1 MDREGLLGSGGL
13 EGSMPGFQ
21 VKRNVNNA
29 RGLVHYVPFGAQ
41 GHGPQVMK
49 RERIVI
55 TGGGSGLGRALAL
68 EYAQA
73 GWRVAVLD
81 RNRDAAENVAS
92 EVEAAGGKSLALA
105 CDVTDPDAAGY
116 AATAIGRGWRGLD
129 VLVNNAG
136 IAGSG
141 TVADTPAEDWRRI
154 MEVNFF
160 GVVTTSRAFLPSM
173 IRAGAGHVVNIASA
187 AGFVSAP
194 GMAAYNASKAA
205 VISLSESMRVELSAH
220 RIGVSVVC
228 PSFFR
233 TNLLDEFSGSE
244 ESRQYALKLMEKS
257 AISAE
262 DVARLIRRGVRKKEF
277 MLVPHAEARRILL
290 LKRLAP
296 DLFFTAVRKGAAKF
310 LQAQAKGKRK

>member
-1 MDREGLLGSGGL
+1 
-13 EGSMPGFQ
+13 
-21 VKRNVNNA
+21 
-29 RGLVHYVPFGAQ
+29 
-41 GHGPQVMK
+41 MK

-68 EYAQA
+68 EYARA

-81 RNRDAAENVAS
+81 RNRDAAESVAT

-105 CDVTDPDAAGY
+105 CDVTDTDAVGH
-116 AATAIGRGWRGLD
+116 AATAIGRGWHGLD

-136 IAGSG
+136 VAGSG
-141 TVADTPAEDWRRI
+141 TVADTPEEDWRRI
-154 MEVNFF
+154 MEINFF
-160 GVVTTSRAFLPSM
+160 GVVATTRAFAPAM
-173 IRAGAGHVVNIASA
+173 IRAGSGHVVNIASA

-205 VISLSESMRVELSAH
+205 VISLSESLRVELSAH
-220 RIGVSVVC
+220 GIGVSVAC

-244 ESRQYALKLMEKS
+244 EARQYALKLMDKS
-257 AISAE
+257 PLSAD
-262 DVARLIRRGVRKKEF
+262 DVARFIRRGVGRREF

-290 LKRLAP
+290 LKRVAP
-296 DLFFTAVRKGAAKF
+296 DLFFAAVRKGAAKF
-310 LQAQAKGKRK
+310 LEAQAGRARRQ

>member
-1 MDREGLLGSGGL
+1 
-13 EGSMPGFQ
+13 
-21 VKRNVNNA
+21 
-29 RGLVHYVPFGAQ
+29 
-41 GHGPQVMK
+41 MK

-81 RNRDAAENVAS
+81 RNRDAAERVAT

-105 CDVTDPDAAGY
+105 CDVTDPEAVSH
-116 AATAIGRGWRGLD
+116 AATAIGRGWHGLD

-136 IAGSG
+136 IAGAG
-141 TVADTPAEDWRRI
+141 IVVDTPEADWRGI

-160 GVVTTSRAFLPSM
+160 GVVSTTRAFLPAM
-173 IRAGAGHVVNIASA
+173 IRASAGHVVNISSA

-205 VISLSESMRVELSAH
+205 VISLSESLRVELSPH
-220 RIGVSVVC
+220 HIGVSVVC

-244 ESRQYALKLMEKS
+244 DARQYALKLMEKS
-257 AISAE
+257 PLTAE
-262 DVARLIRRGVRKKEF
+262 DVARFIRRGVEKKEF
-277 MLVPHAEARRILL
+277 MLVPHGEARRILL
-290 LKRLAP
+290 LKRFAP
-296 DLFFTAVRKGAAKF
+296 DLFFTAVKTGARKF
-310 LQAQAKGKRK
+310 LQAQAGNRKAS

>member
-1 MDREGLLGSGGL
+1 
-13 EGSMPGFQ
+13 
-21 VKRNVNNA
+21 
-29 RGLVHYVPFGAQ
+29 
-41 GHGPQVMK
+41 MK

-68 EYAQA
+68 EYAQL

-81 RNRDAAENVAS
+81 RNREAAEGVAS

-105 CDVTDPDAAGY
+105 CDVTDRDAVSH
-116 AATAIGRGWRGLD
+116 AATAIGRGWHGLD

-136 IAGSG
+136 IAGAG
-141 TVADTPAEDWRRI
+141 IVLDTPEEDWRRI

-160 GVVTTSRAFLPSM
+160 GVVHTTRAFLPAM

-205 VISLSESMRVELSAH
+205 VISLSESLRAELSPH
-220 RIGVSVVC
+220 HIGVSVAC

-244 ESRQYALKLMEKS
+244 DARQFALKLMEKS
-257 AISAE
+257 PITAD
-262 DVARLIRRGVRKKEF
+262 DVARFIRRGVEKKEF
-277 MLVPHAEARRILL
+277 MLVPHAEARRIQV

-296 DLFFTAVRKGAAKF
+296 DLFFAAVKARAGKF
-310 LQAQAKGKRK
+310 LQAQATRARTS

>member
-1 MDREGLLGSGGL
+1 VR
-13 EGSMPGFQ
+13 
-21 VKRNVNNA
+21 KVNNA
-29 RGLVHYVPFGAQ
+29 RGLVHYVPFAGQ
-41 GHGPQVMK
+41 RHEPQVMK

-68 EYAQA
+68 EYARA

-81 RNRDAAENVAS
+81 RNREAAESVAS

-105 CDVTDPDAAGY
+105 CDVTDPDAVGH
-116 AATAIGRGWRGLD
+116 AATAIGRGWHGLD

-160 GVVTTSRAFLPSM
+160 GVVTTSRAFLPAM
-173 IRAGAGHVVNIASA
+173 IRAEAGHVVNIASA

-220 RIGVSVVC
+220 RIGVSVAC

-233 TNLLDEFSGSE
+233 TNLLEEFSGSE
-244 ESRQYALKLMEKS
+244 ESRQYALRLMEKS
-257 AISAE
+257 PISAE
-262 DVARLIRRGVRKKEF
+262 DVARFIRRGVRKKEF

-290 LKRLAP
+290 LKRFAP
-296 DLFFTAVRKGAAKF
+296 DLFFAAIKKGAAKF
-310 LQAQAKGKRK
+310 LEAQAKSKRT